1 MSTLHGI
8 ELVPASVDVSATF
21 DDAARALAES
31 RLPAIAVVDG
41 DRVVGLFTDEEL
53 LLGVS
58 PRYLDELRHTAFLEG
73 ELPSLRERVT
83 AVRAEPVRAHMRK
96 PVAIELDTSSLHAA
110 ERFVH
115 CEEGAI
121 AVVDADDRFVG
132 MLSRAEFA
140 YAMLR
145 RLSET

>member
-8 ELVPASVDVSATF
+8 ELVPASIDVAATF
-21 DDAARALAES
+21 HEAARALAES
-31 RLPAIAVVDG
+31 RLPAIAVVEEG
-41 DRVVGLFTDEEL
+41 RVVGLFTDEEL

-58 PRYLDELRHTAFLEG
+58 PRYLNELRHTAFLDS
-73 ELPSLRERVT
+73 ELPSVRDT
-83 AVRAEPVRAHMRK
+83 AAAVRSEPVRTHMRK
-96 PVAIELDTSSLHAA
+96 PVTIEVDTSSLHAA

-121 AVVDADDRFVG
+121 AVVDVDDRFVG
-132 MLSRAEFA
+132 MLSRGEFA

-145 RLSET
+145 RLSES